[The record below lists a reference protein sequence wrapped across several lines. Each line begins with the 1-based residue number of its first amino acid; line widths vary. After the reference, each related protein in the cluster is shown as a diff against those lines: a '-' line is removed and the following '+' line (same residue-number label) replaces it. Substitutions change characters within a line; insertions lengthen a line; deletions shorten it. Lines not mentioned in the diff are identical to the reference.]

1 MTALLMANPPAA
13 RERWEW
19 TQMTKTLLT
28 VENISKLLGAVVATL
43 LFAWQVT
50 GSISARIE
58 ESEKRLSAQIS
69 TVTVQQAVSEAEA
82 RELRRRVEALERR
95 MEK

>member
-1 MTALLMANPPAA
+1 MTPAMMMSPPAA

-19 TQMTKTLLT
+19 SQMTTLLT

-95 MEK
+95 LEK

>member
-1 MTALLMANPPAA
+1 
-13 RERWEW
+13 
-19 TQMTKTLLT
+19 MTKTLLT

-95 MEK
+95 LEK